1 MTTNAPTFTA
11 RRLGTAGVGLLLA
24 LSVTGCGALAE
35 EVIEQAI
42 EADSGESVEIDF
54 DGDDGTLSIEGEN
67 GEEFSIDVDED
78 GDGSAVMSSTDE
90 DGNTFEMVTGEGIPD
105 DWPGELPVP
114 PGNIVASTVMTEN
127 DNRILTLVT
136 EVSDSES
143 AHDDYVDQLTSQG
156 FTTGST
162 SSFESDGQSSKFT
175 EVRNDSWTGMISSGS
190 DGDGSSQQLVINF
203 QSATE

>member
-1 MTTNAPTFTA
+1 MTTNAPIFTA

-24 LSVTGCGALAE
+24 LGVTGCGALAE
-35 EVIEQAI
+35 EAIEQAI

-54 DGDDGTLSIEGEN
+54 DGEDGTLSIEGEN

-78 GDGSAVMSSTDE
+78 GDGSSVMSSTDE
-90 DGNTFEMVTGEGIPD
+90 DGNTFEMTTGEGLPD
-105 DWPGELPVP
+105 DWPSELPVP
-114 PGNIVASTVMTEN
+114 SGNIVASTVMSEN

-175 EVRNDSWTGMISSGS
+175 EVSNDSWTGMISSGN
-190 DGDGSSQQLVINF
+190 DGNGSAEQLVINF